1 MKKISESTINRL
13 SRYYRTLGR
22 LIDQNV
28 DTINSDKL
36 ALLDGITSAQ
46 VRKDLSFFGSFG
58 KRGLGYKTKELKQKI
73 GEILGLNKTYN
84 VALVGIGNIGLAL
97 IDYNEFKTQ
106 GFHIR
111 VLFDNDNDKIGK
123 VIKGLRIKHI
133 DSLCNELQRERIDI
147 GILAVPANAAQDV
160 VNKMITCGVRGFLN
174 FAPVSIHTPDHVIV
188 RNENMSIELE
198 AISYY
203 LNNR

>member
-22 LIDQNV
+22 LINQNI

-58 KRGLGYKTKELKQKI
+58 KRGLGYKTIDLKQKI
-73 GEILGLNKTYN
+73 GEILGLNKSYN
-84 VALVGIGNIGLAL
+84 VALIGIGNIGLAL
-97 IDYNEFKTQ
+97 IDYNEFKIQ
-106 GFHIR
+106 GFLIR
-111 VLFDNDNDKIGK
+111 VLFDNDKTKVGK
-123 VIKGLRIKHI
+123 VIKGLRINHI
-133 DSLCNELQRERIDI
+133 DSLCTEIKNEKIDI

-160 VNKMITCGVRGFLN
+160 VDKMITCGVRGFLN
-174 FAPVSIHTPDHVIV
+174 FAPVSIHTPGNVIV

-203 LNNR
+203 LNTN